1 MAIPANEPPMQLG
14 GHLEKSRQNLQAW
27 LHSANSGT
35 TTFAVTRWWQS
46 CWKWWVL
53 DVTRSDQ
60 PQRINGGAE
69 FIRKAGMVALYR
81 PNLRFEEWQEEG
93 GSAHESWILFTASG
107 PMLRALNALTNPHG
121 YCHFV
126 DPESIAPQ
134 RIGQISRELFS
145 RQSGFE
151 WRAQAVFLD
160 LLAVVAT
167 AKPTAPHLHII
178 RTAQEIPVKPNL
190 QSKVEKHIRS
200 RIAEML
206 TVADL
211 ARHAGLGLSTFAH
224 TYRKLSGE
232 TPYQTIVRLKME
244 AAKRLLVNEN
254 LSVKATAYRLGFSSE
269 FQFSRCFKRME
280 GRSPSAHV
288 RAMTEKGGT
297 NTIVSNQEK

>member
-1 MAIPANEPPMQLG
+1 MQLG

-35 TTFAVTRWWQS
+35 THFASTRWWQS

-53 DVTRSDQ
+53 DVSHADQ

-81 PNLRFEEWQEEG
+81 PNLRFEELQKEG
-93 GSAHESWILFTASG
+93 GLTHESWILFTAKG
-107 PMLRALNALTNPHG
+107 QMLRALNALTNPHG
-121 YCHFV
+121 YCHFE

-134 RIGQISRELFS
+134 RIGQISRELFC

-151 WRAQAVFLD
+151 WRAQAAFLD
-160 LLAVVAT
+160 LLALAAT
-167 AKPTAPHLHII
+167 AKPTAPRLHII
-178 RTAQEIPVKPNL
+178 RTTQDLPAKPNL

-206 TVADL
+206 TVEDL

>member
-1 MAIPANEPPMQLG
+1 MQLG

-35 TTFAVTRWWQS
+35 THFASSRWWQS

-53 DVTRSDQ
+53 DVSHADQ

-81 PNLRFEEWQEEG
+81 PTLRFEEWQKEG
-93 GSAHESWILFTASG
+93 SLAHESWILFTAKG
-107 PMLRALNALTNPHG
+107 QMLRALNALTNPHG
-121 YCHFV
+121 YCHFE

-151 WRAQAVFLD
+151 WRAQAAFLD
-160 LLAVVAT
+160 LLALAAT
-167 AKPTAPHLHII
+167 AKPTAPRLHII
-178 RTAQEIPVKPNL
+178 RTTQDLPAKPNL

-206 TVADL
+206 TVEDL
-211 ARHAGLGLSTFAH
+211 AHHAGLGLSTFAH

>member
-1 MAIPANEPPMQLG
+1 MQLG
-14 GHLEKSRQNLQAW
+14 GHLEKSRQYLQAW

-35 TTFAVTRWWQS
+35 THFASTRWWQS

-53 DVTRSDQ
+53 DVSHADQ

-81 PNLRFEEWQEEG
+81 PNLRFEEWQKEG
-93 GSAHESWILFTASG
+93 GLAHESWILFTAKG
-107 PMLRALNALTNPHG
+107 QMLRALNALTNPHG
-121 YCHFV
+121 YCHFE

-134 RIGQISRELFS
+134 RIGQISRELFC

-151 WRAQAVFLD
+151 WRAQAAFLD
-160 LLAVVAT
+160 LLALAAT
-167 AKPTAPHLHII
+167 AKPTAPRLHII
-178 RTAQEIPVKPNL
+178 RTTQDLPAKPNL

-206 TVADL
+206 TVEDL

-232 TPYQTIVRLKME
+232 TPYQTIVRLKLE

-297 NTIVSNQEK
+297 YTIVSNQEK

>member
-1 MAIPANEPPMQLG
+1 MQLG

-35 TTFAVTRWWQS
+35 THFASTRWWQS

-53 DVTRSDQ
+53 DVSHADQ
-60 PQRINGGAE
+60 PQRINGCAE

-81 PNLRFEEWQEEG
+81 PNLRFEEWQKEG
-93 GSAHESWILFTASG
+93 GLAHESWILFTAKG
-107 PMLRALNALTNPHG
+107 QMLRALNALTNPHG
-121 YCHFV
+121 YCHFE

-134 RIGQISRELFS
+134 RIGQISRELFC

-151 WRAQAVFLD
+151 WRAQAAFLD
-160 LLAVVAT
+160 LLALAAT
-167 AKPTAPHLHII
+167 AKPTAPRLHII
-178 RTAQEIPVKPNL
+178 RTTQDLPAKPNL

-206 TVADL
+206 TVEDL
-211 ARHAGLGLSTFAH
+211 AHHAGLGLSTFAH

>member
-1 MAIPANEPPMQLG
+1 
-14 GHLEKSRQNLQAW
+14 
-27 LHSANSGT
+27 
-35 TTFAVTRWWQS
+35 
-46 CWKWWVL
+46 VL

-93 GSAHESWILFTASG
+93 GLTHESWILFTAKG
-107 PMLRALNALTNPHG
+107 QMLRALNALTNPHG

-126 DPESIAPQ
+126 DPESIAAQ

-244 AAKRLLVNEN
+244 AAKRLLQQDG
-254 LSVKATAYRLGFSSE
+254 LSVKETAARLGFSTE

-280 GRSPSAHV
+280 GRSPTAHV

-297 NTIVSNQEK
+297 GPVVSNQEK